1 MSDPAAQL
9 LAPSPLA
16 VEDLHFAFEAGRGVL
31 HGLTAALRPG
41 TVSAL
46 IGPNA
51 AGKTTLFRL
60 MLGHLQP
67 TRGRV
72 RLEGRP
78 LDRLSPVQ
86 RAARLSYVPQRGGTS
101 FAFTV
106 RQMVRMGR
114 HALGPDPRAVE
125 QALADCDLA
134 DLADRV
140 YAHLSVGQQQ
150 RVLLAR
156 ALAQA
161 HGPHGRR
168 GAAMLL
174 DEPVS
179 AMDPLHV
186 HRTMNLLREQ
196 AARGLAVL
204 IVLHDL
210 NLAARYADDVWV
222 LSQGRLVAAGPWST
236 ALDPALLEEV
246 YGVRFERL
254 TPHDHDRPLFY
265 AQPQDR
271 LSGRR
276 DGVLPI
282 S

>member
-1 MSDPAAQL
+1 MPDPAAQHP
-9 LAPSPLA
+9 ATPPLSA
-16 VEDLHFAFEAGRGVL
+16 EDLCFAFEPGQWVL
-31 HGLTAALRPG
+31 QGLTAALRPG
-41 TVSAL
+41 AVTAL

-67 TRGRV
+67 THGRV
-72 RLEGRP
+72 SLEGRP
-78 LDRLSPVQ
+78 LDRLSPAQ
-86 RAARLSYVPQRGGTS
+86 RAARLSYVPQRGGAS

-114 HALGPDPRAVE
+114 HVLGPDPRAVE

-186 HRTMNLLREQ
+186 HHTMRLLRQQ

-222 LSQGRLVAAGPWST
+222 LSHGRLVSAGPWAA
-236 ALDPALLEEV
+236 ALDPNLLEDV
-246 YGVRFERL
+246 YGVRFDRL

-265 AQPQDR
+265 VRPENT
-271 LSGRR
+271 LSGRQ
-276 DGVLPI
+276 DHVLPI
-282 S
+282 